1 MSLDGIAALQAKREK
16 ATRSARHVP
25 PARHAARSAPV
36 TDASRGGASTD
47 LQTSSTASTD
57 KRTSSSRSRSEGQTA
72 RSVKAPAPVHG
83 PVPSPEPAPAAPSPA
98 PLVRATVYL
107 QDGDD
112 LWLERIAGEGR
123 LQRPRVDASRS
134 AVTRLALE
142 RLREQMTGDEIVAH
156 LAAKAQAS
164 TQAVGRKR
172 L

>member
-1 MSLDGIAALQAKREK
+1 MSMDGIAALRAKREK
-16 ATRSARHVP
+16 ASRSARHVP
-25 PARHAARSAPV
+25 PSRHSARRAPAS
-36 TDASRGGASTD
+36 DAGGGERPTD
-47 LQTSSTASTD
+47 LETPSAGSAR
-57 KRTSSSRSRSEGQTA
+57 KKTSSSKPGSGDRTIR
-72 RSVKAPAPVHG
+72 PAT
-83 PVPSPEPAPAAPSPA
+83 EPAPATPSSA

-107 QDGDD
+107 QDSDD

-142 RLREQMTGDEIVAH
+142 RLREQMTRDEIVAH
-156 LAAKAQAS
+156 LAAKAHAS

>member
-16 ATRSARHVP
+16 ATHSARHVP

-36 TDASRGGASTD
+36 TASGGGVSTD
-47 LQTSSTASTD
+47 PQTLSTAPTD
-57 KRTSSSRSRSEGQTA
+57 KRTSSSRSRSDDHMA
-72 RSVKAPAPVHG
+72 RSGKAPAPAT
-83 PVPSPEPAPAAPSPA
+83 PSLA

-107 QDGDD
+107 QDSDD